1 MENDQKKSRRRRK
14 RKTDEKDFNQE
25 YPPLPTQVVPQTVRP
40 LLSYS
45 CVAKAVQPVT
55 LADLARL
62 GELEMKSW

>member
-25 YPPLPTQVVPQTVRP
+25 YPLLPNQVMPQLVRP

-45 CVAKAVQPVT
+45 CVAKTAQPVT

-62 GELEMKSW
+62 GEVEITSW